1 MNNSNQ
7 NESQLS
13 DIEKKKLLRQKL
25 RNKIRN
31 KASARYGKNHNQSQH
46 HKATEALKKT
56 MENAQGNSQIDLN
69 SMLKN
74 LIPDSQ
80 ARKLNKKR
88 IKKMITQANK
98 NVEKVSNE
106 NNSNSS

>member
-1 MNNSNQ
+1 
-7 NESQLS
+7 
-13 DIEKKKLLRQKL
+13 
-25 RNKIRN
+25 
-31 KASARYGKNHNQSQH
+31 
-46 HKATEALKKT
+46 